1 MNDNVVKFRKPVP
14 PKKPREPLGP
24 KAKRALTIVA
34 VILFFAAAW
43 GYFTLMGQG
52 RAKCWHRR
60 SAWEQD
66 GSMQVG

>member
-1 MNDNVVKFRKPVP
+1 MNDNLVKFRKPVP

-52 RAKCWHRR
+52 
-60 SAWEQD
+60 
-66 GSMQVG
+66 

>member
-24 KAKRALTIVA
+24 KAKKTLAIAAVIVFFVA
-34 VILFFAAAW
+34 VW

-52 RAKCWHRR
+52 
-60 SAWEQD
+60 
-66 GSMQVG
+66 